1 MPHTETFAE
10 LRERISL
17 LKSEWDRV
25 QPLSSEIEGH
35 LWRKLRLDWNYHS
48 NHIEGNT
55 LTYGETALLLISG
68 KTTGQHDIREFEEM
82 KAHDVA
88 IQHVRELAA
97 DVSRQLTETDVRNLN
112 KILLKEPFW
121 KEAIT
126 PSGAASRKQII
137 PGDYKTTPNNVRT
150 ATGEIFE
157 FTTPEETPRKMSEL
171 VSWFRDQ
178 LESEGVDLIRLL
190 AAFHHRFSVIH
201 PFDDG
206 NGRTMRLLVNYAL
219 MRKDWMPIVIRTE
232 DKKTYLS
239 ALSAADAGN
248 LEPFSEFLELQ
259 VVRSL
264 ELGIKAARGEELEEP
279 EDWRKEMELFVRANL
294 TKEGPAPRLD
304 SALREQWL
312 NHSIVPL
319 VDAVLLKVQPLKK
332 VFSLVDYTASSFFGA
347 VYSPTTSKRDLISS
361 AFDEGFQQ
369 GTFQINLVLELKAF
383 SGAGTSPFDLAF
395 DLNIIVELFRYQL
408 TGPGFPDQM
417 PPLRYDIPLSNAQIE
432 QLSSS
437 IAKHVFEQVKN
448 KAIPV

>member
-1 MPHTETFAE
+1 MDSPG
-10 LRERISL
+10 ISADIL
-17 LKSEWDRV
+17 TQISMLKSEWDRV
-25 QPLSSEIEGH
+25 RILSAENDAR

-55 LTYGETALLLISG
+55 LTYGETELLLISG

-88 IQHVRELAA
+88 IQHVRDLAA
-97 DVSRQLTETDVRNLN
+97 DASRQLTEGDVRDLN
-112 KILLKEPFW
+112 RILLKEPFW

-137 PGDYKTTPNNVRT
+137 PGDYKATPNNVRT

-157 FTTPEETPRKMSEL
+157 FATPEETPRQMQEL

-178 LESEGVDLIRLL
+178 LENEDVNLIRVL
-190 AAFHHRFSVIH
+190 AVFHHRFSVTH

-206 NGRTMRLLVNYAL
+206 NGRTMRLIVNYAL
-219 MRKDWMPIVIRTE
+219 MRKGWMPIVIRTE
-232 DKKTYLS
+232 DKKAYLG

-248 LEPFSEFLELQ
+248 LEPFTEFLELQ

-279 EDWRKEMELFVRANL
+279 EDWMKEMELFVRANL

-304 SALREQWL
+304 AALREQWL
-312 NHSIVPL
+312 NHSIFPL
-319 VDAVLLKVQPLKK
+319 LDAVLLKVQPLKK
-332 VFSLVDYTASSFFGA
+332 VFSLVDYEIRSSYGGGF
-347 VYSPTTSKRDLISS
+347 SSKPSKKDYIAS
-361 AFDEGFQQ
+361 AFKIAGNQESFQVK
-369 GTFQINLVLELKAF
+369 LALELKTF
-383 SGAGTSPFDLAF
+383 SGAGIPPFDLAF
-395 DLNIIVELFRYQL
+395 DLIIKVELSRYQL
-408 TGPGFPDQM
+408 IGPGIPDQM
-417 PPLRYDIPLSNAQIE
+417 PLLRYDNPLSNVQIE

-437 IAKHVFEQVKN
+437 IARHVFEQVKN
-448 KAIPV
+448 KAVPA